1 MSNLFI
7 ESEGD
12 IDLSV
17 NHCIDL
23 ASSGRANFVTLGFP
37 SEFMYKIFIESL
49 YSEVAKRKVTR
60 LDIQFNV
67 ILPPKEDDDGESI
80 SDR

>member
-1 MSNLFI
+1 MTNMFI

-23 ASSGRANFVTLGFP
+23 ATTGRTSFITLAFP
-37 SEFMYKIFIESL
+37 TEFMYKIFIESL
-49 YSEVAKRKVTR
+49 YKQVIVQRVRR
-60 LDIQFNV
+60 LNINFNV